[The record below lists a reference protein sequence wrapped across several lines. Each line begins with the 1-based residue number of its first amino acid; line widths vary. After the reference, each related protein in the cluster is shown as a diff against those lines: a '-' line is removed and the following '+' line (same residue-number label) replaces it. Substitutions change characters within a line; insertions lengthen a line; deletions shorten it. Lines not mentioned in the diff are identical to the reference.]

1 MGDNVINTKDG
12 PSLEDEANSPLSS
25 DQYQGEKMFQQLELQ
40 LCSNSNDPNIIMVQQ
55 KSTMNK
61 SPPLSPQ
68 TNAQPTETS
77 ILQPAMVPEKIGD
90 NPI

>member
-1 MGDNVINTKDG
+1 
-12 PSLEDEANSPLSS
+12 
-25 DQYQGEKMFQQLELQ
+25 MFQQLELQ
-40 LCSNSNDPNIIMVQQ
+40 LCSNDPNIIMVQQ

-77 ILQPAMVPEKIGD
+77 ILQPAMVPEKLGD
-90 NPI
+90 NPIQEYLSNVG